1 MGASKPAS
9 FPERHSIIAS
19 PLQIR
24 SPTKAFAAA
33 IDHLVPGGHWPLRR
47 GGRACYG
54 SCWDQVLPS
63 TCYSTC
69 ATHPPHAT
77 PSYPLDAA
85 GVEKITLLRFFA
97 PQRKLAVGP
106 REGEGDCRGVQG
118 CTRVY
123 KGDCRGVKS
132 GNRVPYPRVAL
143 MYHHPMGGRGG
154 Y

>member
-106 REGEGDCRGVQG
+106 QEGEGLIAGG
-118 CTRVY
+118 CER
-123 KGDCRGVKS
+123 
-132 GNRVPYPRVAL
+132 RVPYPGGTL
-143 MYHHPMGGRGG
+143 MCHHPMRGG
-154 Y
+154 VVMLRAST

>member
-1 MGASKPAS
+1 M
-9 FPERHSIIAS
+9 
-19 PLQIR
+19 
-24 SPTKAFAAA
+24 
-33 IDHLVPGGHWPLRR
+33 
-47 GGRACYG
+47 
-54 SCWDQVLPS
+54 LPS

-143 MYHHPMGGRGG
+143 MYHHPMGEGGILVVGREATTPLKIWETVDIENHAREKVT
-154 Y
+154 